1 MALGDPQ
8 TWNLSGTLLNGTMF
22 NTNGNIIINPDPYV
36 DYLRSSESLQA
47 NNRKSGERFNLIIVK
62 SDP

>member
-1 MALGDPQ
+1 
-8 TWNLSGTLLNGTMF
+8 MF